1 MRVTR
6 LERDVPFIIEVV
18 VLVVLTPLP
27 SSIDDLTARVSPC
40 EGRQRR
46 VLALK
51 DEVTDMRKDVDN
63 LKFINFTSMIQV
75 ADDL

>member
-1 MRVTR
+1 MRVTI
-6 LERDVPFIIEVV
+6 LERHVPFIIEVV

-63 LKFINFTSMIQV
+63 LNFINFTSMIQV